1 LYHLPENVAY
11 LTFYCITFSKFCAI
25 FIVLNILLKNVATI
39 CCNSIFFAMGGEDF
53 VAKHERTMSALN
65 GRPDA
70 GENEQ
75 PTATT
80 ALFFQ

>member
-1 LYHLPENVAY
+1 MLRQSVAIAY
-11 LTFYCITFSKFCAI
+11 
-25 FIVLNILLKNVATI
+25 
-39 CCNSIFFAMGGEDF
+39 FFAMGGEDF
-53 VAKHERTMSALN
+53 VAKHERTMSALD

-80 ALFFQ
+80 ALFFEWVEEK